1 MNKFKYI
8 LTGALTAL
16 APLILQAQ
24 SIRQNFDL
32 GWQFSENEG
41 SWQQVDLP
49 HDWDISHAPKTD
61 APTGNDGGY
70 YPAGYGCYK
79 KTFAA
84 PILKQGDALK
94 LHFDGVYQNCEV
106 YINGQLAG
114 RHGYGY
120 TPFHIDITRL
130 IKSGQNEVEV
140 RVDNTLQPSCRWYS
154 GSGIYRHVWRTPLT
168 TQRSCS

>member
-1 MNKFKYI
+1 MRNYKYFI
-8 LTGALTAL
+8 TGALTAL
-16 APLILQAQ
+16 APLFVHAQ

-32 GWQFSENEG
+32 GWQFSENKG
-41 SWQQVDLP
+41 NWQRVDLP
-49 HDWDISHAPKTD
+49 HDWDIHHAPKAD

-79 KTFAA
+79 KTFTA

-106 YINGQLAG
+106 YINGHLAG

-120 TPFHIDITRL
+120 TPFHIDITKL
-130 IKSGQNEVEV
+130 VKDGQNEVEAV
-140 RVDNTLQPSCRWYS
+140 SYTHLRAHET
-154 GSGIYRHVWRTPLT
+154 
-168 TQRSCS
+168 